1 MNPRKMMEL
10 ARMQQEFKKNHP
22 KVFPFLKA
30 ASEKAMQEGSI
41 IDISVTTPA
50 GEVLRTVSDGFGMY
64 SESLEKPVWKSRNA
78 KAM

>member
-50 GEVLRTVSDGFGMY
+50 GEVLRINMKVRTED
-64 SESLEKPVWKSRNA
+64 LELLKEWKNMRE
-78 KAM
+78 K

>member
-10 ARMQQEFKKNHP
+10 ARMQREFKKNHP
-22 KVFPFLKA
+22 RVFPYLKA

-50 GEVLRTVSDGFGMY
+50 GEVLRTNMKVRTED
-64 SESLEKPVWKSRNA
+64 LELLKEWKNMRE
-78 KAM
+78 K

>member
-22 KVFPFLKA
+22 KVLPFLKA

-50 GEVLRTVSDGFGMY
+50 GEVLRTNMKVRTED
-64 SESLEKPVWKSRNA
+64 LELLKEWKNMRE
-78 KAM
+78 K

>member
-10 ARMQQEFKKNHP
+10 ARMKQEFKKNHP

-50 GEVLRTVSDGFGMY
+50 GEVLRTNMKVRPED
-64 SESLEKPVWKSRNA
+64 LELLKEWKNMRE
-78 KAM
+78 K

>member
-22 KVFPFLKA
+22 KVFLFLKA

-50 GEVLRTVSDGFGMY
+50 GEVLRTNMKVRTED
-64 SESLEKPVWKSRNA
+64 LELLKEWKNMRE
-78 KAM
+78 K